1 MKDDTIIC
9 RCEEV
14 SLREIKAAIAE
25 GAVTSRQ
32 VKLATRAG
40 MGFCQG
46 RTCRHFV
53 EQLTGDGAAENEP
66 LGTMTY
72 KPPVRPTTFG
82 ELGGEADGSAQEES
96 K

>member
-1 MKDDTIIC
+1 VKEDLIIC

-14 SLREIKAAIAE
+14 SLREITEAIAG

-53 EQLTGDGAAENEP
+53 EQLTGDEPGAEP
-66 LGTMTY
+66 LGSMAY
-72 KPPVRPTTFG
+72 KPPVRPTSFG
-82 ELGGEADGSAQEES
+82 RLAGEGQE
-96 K
+96 